1 MSRMTRIRR
10 PQRARPAIEPLE
22 VRAVPAGFRSID
34 GTGNNADHPDWGS
47 TNVALLRLAPP
58 AYADGISSPVVGTPT
73 RPSPRAISNA
83 VVAQTTDERVISDRQ
98 MAAMIYGW
106 GQFLDHDLD
115 LTRGASPAE
124 PKPIQVPAG
133 DPFFDPNNT
142 GNQVIQFNRSKSVP
156 GTGTD
161 PSNPREQP
169 NEITAFIDASMV
181 YGSDAF
187 VANALRSHVGG
198 RLRTS
203 EGADGVFGTAD
214 DLLPFNNTTYLPD
227 GPIPLANDSH
237 IVPSSQLFAGGDFRT
252 NENIELTSLH
262 TLFMREHNRLAGAIA
277 AANPGMSDEDI
288 YQRARA
294 IVGAEM
300 QVITYNEWIPALL
313 GPNAL
318 PAYPGYPTDH
328 PETAPNPG
336 IANEFSTASFR
347 VGHSML
353 GDEIEFINNDGT
365 AFREGIPLNVG
376 FFNPPQITQ
385 DNTGIWHI
393 LKYLAS
399 DPSSEVDT
407 SITDPVRNFLVGQ
420 SGQGGFDLSSLNIQR
435 GRDHGLSDYNTIRA
449 YYGLPRVTSFAQI
462 TSNNDLQRKLRDL
475 YGNVDNI
482 DPWIGGLAE
491 DHISGTST
499 GPLIRAVLIDQFTRV
514 RNGDRFWYQNQTI
527 SLPPGEPPLGSTTL
541 AAVIARNTEITN
553 LQPNVFFFRPTISGT

>member
-115 LTRGASPAE
+115 LTRGASPSE
-124 PKPIQVPAG
+124 PFNIPVPAG

-142 GNQVIQFNRSKSVP
+142 GNQVIQFNRSKSVD
-156 GTGTD
+156 GTGTST
-161 PSNPREQP
+161 SNPRQQP
-169 NEITAFIDASMV
+169 NEITAFVDASMV

-203 EGADGVFGTAD
+203 EGADGLFGTAD

-237 IVPSSQLFAGGDFRT
+237 IVPDSQLFAAGDFRT

-262 TLFMREHNRLAGAIA
+262 TLFMREHNRLANAIA
-277 AANPGMSDEDI
+277 AAHPGMSDEDI

-294 IVGAEM
+294 IVGAEI
-300 QVITYNEWIPALL
+300 QVITYNGWIPALL

-318 PAYPGYPTDH
+318 PAYAGYN
-328 PETAPNPG
+328 AAVNPG
-336 IANEFSTASFR
+336 IANEFSTALFR

-353 GDEIEFINNDGT
+353 GDDIEFINNDGT
-365 AFREGIPLNVG
+365 AFRPGIPLNEG
-376 FFNPPQITQ
+376 FFNPPQITLA
-385 DNTGIWHI
+385 NTGPGRI

-407 SITDPVRNFLVGQ
+407 SITDPVRNFLFGQ
-420 SGQGGFDLSSLNIQR
+420 PGQGGFDLASLNIQR
-435 GRDHGLSDYNTIRA
+435 GRDHGLADYNTIRA
-449 YYGLPRVTSFAQI
+449 AFGLPRVTSFNQI
-462 TSNNDLQRKLRDL
+462 TSDNGLRLKLKQL
-475 YGNVDNI
+475 
-482 DPWIGGLAE
+482 
-491 DHISGTST
+491 
-499 GPLIRAVLIDQFTRV
+499 
-514 RNGDRFWYQNQTI
+514 
-527 SLPPGEPPLGSTTL
+527 
-541 AAVIARNTEITN
+541 
-553 LQPNVFFFRPTISGT
+553 